1 MGAAGLIER
10 VLKDLI
16 VSLQAYRLYAR
27 EHALFKNALAK
38 AYESLSSVLE
48 EKAEFVVGIIG
59 EELVCEKE
67 IFFQLSSMAQPLVA
81 ALKARGIER
90 IAFSRAVKKE
100 ELEKFIAFLSGPKE
114 ALPKGAPPKDAEE
127 QLTLL
132 GIRNIQAGKI
142 KVSTEAPISAG
153 PEGPAAADFG
163 RMLSA
168 SHSAFSQSLDT
179 VIDDE
184 DMDYLA
190 LRLSVNTVIENLL
203 GQHSEVLKLVTVK
216 RYDMGTFVHM
226 MNVCILAIHFATR
239 IGFER
244 KDVLDI
250 GIAALF
256 HDIGKIY
263 ISRRILNKE
272 TTLSGE
278 EFERI
283 KSHSAVGAE
292 LLLKYAGSLGPLPAV
307 VAFEHH
313 LKYNLDGYPK
323 LTFAQKPNIVSLMV
337 SLCDVY
343 DALSTRRS
351 YKSDYPPDMIYAFMI
366 KEKGRLFA
374 PELLEDFFKVMGVWP
389 IGTIVA
395 LNDERVAVVRL
406 ENEDDIYYPQVEVI
420 HPQDKKEY
428 LDLRQAKGRVKIQ
441 RALNPLTEAK
451 EYLPLI

>member
-1 MGAAGLIER
+1 MGAVGLIEQA
-10 VLKDLI
+10 LKDLI
-16 VSLQAYRLYAR
+16 VSLQAIRLYSQ
-27 EHALFKNALAK
+27 EHALFKNAVLK
-38 AYESLSSVLE
+38 AYDSLRAVLQD
-48 EKAEFVVGIIG
+48 KAEFVIGIIG

-67 IFFQLSSMAQPLVA
+67 IFFQLSSMAQLLVV

-90 IAFSRAVKKE
+90 IGFYRAIQKE
-100 ELEKFIAFLSGPKE
+100 ELEKFIAFLAGPKE
-114 ALPKGAPPKDAEE
+114 TVPKDPQEH
-127 QLTLL
+127 LTLL
-132 GIRNIQAGKI
+132 EIRNIQAGKI
-142 KVSTEAPISAG
+142 RVDGDAVVSSG
-153 PEGPAAADFG
+153 PEVPAGADYERLF
-163 RMLSA
+163 SN

-190 LRLSVNTVIENLL
+190 LRLSVNTVIENLI

-216 RYDMGTFVHM
+216 RYDLGTFVHIL
-226 MNVCILAIHFATR
+226 NVCILAMHFASR

-256 HDIGKIY
+256 HDIGKLY

-323 LTFAQKPNIVSLMV
+323 LTFAQKPNIASFMV

-351 YKSDYPPDMIYAFMI
+351 YKSDYPPDMIYAFMM

-395 LNDERVAVVRL
+395 LNDDRVAVVRQ

-428 LDLRQAKGRVKIQ
+428 LDLRQTKGRVKISQ
-441 RALNPLTEAK
+441 ALNPLTEAK

>member
-1 MGAAGLIER
+1 MGAVGLIEQA
-10 VLKDLI
+10 LKDLI
-16 VSLQAYRLYAR
+16 VSLQAIRLYSQ
-27 EHALFKNALAK
+27 EHALFKNAVSK
-38 AYESLSSVLE
+38 AYDSLRSVLQD
-48 EKAEFVVGIIG
+48 KAEFVIGIIG

-90 IAFSRAVKKE
+90 IGFYRALQKE
-100 ELEKFIAFLSGPKE
+100 ELVKFIAFLAGPKE
-114 ALPKGAPPKDAEE
+114 AVPKDPQEHLA
-127 QLTLL
+127 LL
-132 GIRNIQAGKI
+132 EIRNIQAGKI
-142 KVSTEAPISAG
+142 RVDGDAVVSAG
-153 PEGPAAADFG
+153 PQAPAGVDYG
-163 RMLSA
+163 RLFSN

-190 LRLSVNTVIENLL
+190 LRLSVNNVIENLMD
-203 GQHSEVLKLVTVK
+203 QHSEVLKLVTVK
-216 RYDMGTFVHM
+216 RYDLGTFVHI
-226 MNVCILAIHFATR
+226 MNVCILAMHFASR

-256 HDIGKIY
+256 HDIGKLY

-292 LLLKYAGSLGPLPAV
+292 LLLKYAGSLGPLPVV

-323 LTFAQKPNIVSLMV
+323 LTFAQKPNIASLMV

-351 YKSDYPPDMIYAFMI
+351 YKSDYPPDMIYAFMV

-395 LNDERVAVVRL
+395 LNDDRVAVVRQ
-406 ENEDDIYYPQVEVI
+406 ENEDDIYYPQVEII

-428 LDLRQAKGRVKIQ
+428 LDLRQTKGSVKIS

-451 EYLPLI
+451 AYLSLI